1 MLTAHQDNSLQWTG
15 HTAFPSYFLFFLSP
29 AKQSTQSRSTRTK
42 TAALTQVLSNKL
54 SGPVFS
60 SIKGDSKL
68 CVGCL
73 LVLQWLAAPGTQYGP
88 WKYYQ
93 CYCSAALLS
102 LASITD
108 TAPSWHIQY
117 LQLHDIPQDGCSTTA
132 LGCSLRKPYAHILVQ
147 VSRVFDAFILRIVN
161 CKRGRLVGKACVF

>member
-1 MLTAHQDNSLQWTG
+1 MPLTAYSVTAKEKNQLMFTAHQDNSLQRTG
-15 HTAFPSYFLFFLSP
+15 HIAFPYLLFLLSP

-42 TAALTQVLSNKL
+42 TPALTQVLSNKL
-54 SGPVFS
+54 SGPVFP

-73 LVLQWLAAPGTQYGP
+73 LVLQWLATPGTQYGP

-102 LASITD
+102 PASITD
-108 TAPSWHIQY
+108 TAPSRHIQY

-132 LGCSLRKPYAHILVQ
+132 LGCSLRNHTHTSWYKCLEC
-147 VSRVFDAFILRIVN
+147 SMLLFL
-161 CKRGRLVGKACVF
+161 GL